1 MNSLILYELIHII
14 KIFLYQPLLYWSLFF
29 IIYTHIERKKRE
41 QLQFRYS
48 YVPLFAHFRKSAVTA
63 LLFGIVL
70 SLITV
75 GLGTV
80 FTYEMITILTIVT
93 FILTILFRH
102 VAFSAIYPFA
112 ITFVL
117 FYKLIPQ
124 SSVAYYDISS
134 LTFTGLM
141 LIASVL
147 LLYEG
152 ILLQKVDHTFCY
164 PAITLSKRG
173 KWYAFFNVKRVQ
185 LIPTLLL
192 VPDGFLQPIA
202 HIWPLFSLGTDSY
215 GLILFPFVTGFR
227 YKIKSELPLERVKKH
242 GRVIFSLGLIVAILA
257 IISYFYPSI
266 VFVAIFI
273 GVVGRMMIQVIT
285 MRMERKKP
293 AKFVENDSYVQ
304 IVAIR
309 PHSLAEKLSLAPG
322 DVILHINEQQIE
334 TVEQLDDVLATS
346 DEITSLKV
354 KSRSNTIRKIS
365 YSFTCSD
372 RHELGVIIAAKPF

>member
-1 MNSLILYELIHII
+1 MSSLILYELIHII

-48 YVPLFAHFRKSAVTA
+48 YIPLFAHFRKSAVTA

-266 VFVAIFI
+266 VFLAIFI
-273 GVVGRMMIQVIT
+273 GVVGRMLIQVIT
-285 MRMERKKP
+285 TRMERKKP
-293 AKFVENDSYVQ
+293 GKFVETGSYVQ

-322 DVILHINEQQIE
+322 DVI
-334 TVEQLDDVLATS
+334 
-346 DEITSLKV
+346 
-354 KSRSNTIRKIS
+354 
-365 YSFTCSD
+365 
-372 RHELGVIIAAKPF
+372 